1 MVESASTSR
10 TTTEQGASRYVGSLI
25 YGGTGLHIQFEDRVL
40 AHLQIVMTAK
50 LRRNEGFQFSWRDSD
65 DLGAG
70 RRSIWLHASIPL
82 YFTFDSAEQPAIN
95 RTWLDVLSMTS
106 NSASGLRIVEE
117 PKDDPPR
124 QRALP

>member
-1 MVESASTSR
+1 
-10 TTTEQGASRYVGSLI
+10 VGSLI
-25 YGGTGLHIQFEDRVL
+25 YGGTGLRIQFDDRVL

-50 LRRNEGFQFSWRDSD
+50 LRRNEGFQFSWRDPD

-82 YFTFDSAEQPAIN
+82 YFSFDSADQPDIN

-117 PKDDPPR
+117 PEEGPARPMK
-124 QRALP
+124 LK